1 MSLEN
6 KSYTAD
12 DITILQG
19 LEGIR
24 KRPAMYIGS
33 TNAFGLHHLVWEMID
48 NAVDEVMNG
57 FGDTIIVTIHKDGSV
72 SVSDNGRGIPVDM
85 IPAYKKPAVEIL
97 FTTLHSGGKF
107 SDKVYNASSGLHGVG
122 TCVVN
127 ALSDFCDVTIYKNG
141 TINHIRFEDGGKKVA
156 VPLEVLGTT
165 KKTGTTVRFKP
176 DATVF
181 TTVEFKWD
189 TIYNHM
195 QGRAFLTKGHFLL
208 KDERSGLEQEFYYE
222 DGIKQYVET
231 CNQNKRPMSDII
243 YFQETE
249 GKIEMSVA
257 MQYCYEDYAE
267 TLFSYANSIRTKDG
281 GSHETGFRLGLTRA
295 VNDFAEANKLLKGK
309 TNLDGN
315 DIREGLTAVISL
327 KLPEALNEFEG
338 QTKSKLGSPEALNA
352 VNNFIYKNFSY
363 YLAENKDFALTLIKK
378 CYDSQAARLAARKAR
393 EETRTHKKAK
403 SEMIVSDKL
412 TPAQSKDYKNCE
424 LFIVEGESA
433 GGSAR
438 KARDRIYQ
446 AILPLRGKPLNT
458 DGVTMDRMLKNEEFS
473 TIIATIGS
481 GVGQGFN
488 VEDAHYGKIIIMTD
502 ADTDGAHIQ
511 TLLLTFFYRYMRP
524 LIDAG
529 MVYVAVPPLYHV
541 QKMDAKGRIVA
552 EKYAWDDKDL
562 ALAKQEVGR
571 GYTVSRFKGLGEMNV
586 DQLKDTTMNK
596 AKRKLIQIHIEDAM
610 LVEKRVGI
618 LMGKDT
624 TIRRQWVE
632 ENVDFSNHDDFK
644 KEDI

>member
-1 MSLEN
+1 MSNEPT
-6 KSYTAD
+6 SYTAD
-12 DITILQG
+12 DITVLQG

-33 TNAFGLHHLVWEMID
+33 TNTFGLHHLVWEMID
-48 NAVDEVMNG
+48 NAVDEIMNG
-57 FGDTIIVTIHKDGSV
+57 FGSNVIVTIYKDGSV
-72 SVSDNGRGIPVDM
+72 SVQDDGRGIPVD
-85 IPAYKKPAVEIL
+85 ILKSYNKPAVEVI

-127 ALSDFCDVTIYKNG
+127 ALSLYCDVTICKNG
-141 TINHIRFEDGGKKVA
+141 KINHIRFEDGGRKVA
-156 VPLEVLGTT
+156 VPMEVLGNT
-165 KKTGTTVRFKP
+165 KKSGTTVRFKP
-176 DATVF
+176 DPSIF
-181 TTVEFKWD
+181 TTVDFKWD

-195 QGRAFLTKGHFLL
+195 QGRAFLTKGHFIL
-208 KDERSGLEQEFYYE
+208 KDERSGLEQDFYYE
-222 DGIKQYVET
+222 NGIKQYVET

-243 YFQETE
+243 YFHETE

-281 GSHETGFRLGLTRA
+281 GSHETGFRAGLTRA
-295 VNDFAEANKLLKGK
+295 VNDFAANNNLLKGK
-309 TNLDGN
+309 VNLDGN

-327 KLPEALNEFEG
+327 KLPEGINEFEG
-338 QTKSKLGSPEALNA
+338 QTKTRLGSPEALNA
-352 VNNFIYKNFSY
+352 VTNFIYKNFSY
-363 YLAENKDFALTLIKK
+363 YLAENKDFALNLIKK
-378 CYDSQAARLAARKAR
+378 CYDSQNARLAARKAR
-393 EETRTHKKAK
+393 EESRTHKKAK

-458 DGVTMDRMLKNEEFS
+458 DGVTMERMLKNEEFS
-473 TIIATIGS
+473 TIIGTIGS
-481 GVGQGFN
+481 GVGQSFN
-488 VEDAHYGKIIIMTD
+488 VEDSHYGKVIIMTD

-541 QKMDAKGRIVA
+541 KKIDSKGKTVS
-552 EKYAWDDKDL
+552 EKYAWDDKGL
-562 ALAKQEVGR
+562 EIAKQEVGK

-586 DQLKDTTMNK
+586 DQLRDTTMDK
-596 AKRKLIQIHIEDAM
+596 AKRRLIKINIEDSM

-632 ENVDFSNHDDFK
+632 ENVDFSNHDDFD
-644 KEDI
+644 KEVI